1 MSLFCAVT
9 GYPVI
14 VSSYFHLWE
23 GDLQWRKEGRMD
35 LSLKRQRMSFKDGG
49 SQRDNLED
57 IMLSE
62 KCRKDFSAGQS
73 RRNSGQSGN

>member
-1 MSLFCAVT
+1 MFLFYSVT
-9 GYPVI
+9 GSSDT

-35 LSLKRQRMSFKDGG
+35 LSLKRQRVSSKDGD
-49 SQRDNLED
+49 SERANLED

-62 KCRKDFSAGQS
+62 KHQKDKRCSVPLT
-73 RRNSGQSGN
+73 